1 MREQLGMTPYMMQI
15 ALNQT
20 LKQYFK
26 GKKYAGPGG
35 TKELNFYEQ
44 DLPISEDTD
53 DDVDFPAA
61 CSPYIITELGDIKSP
76 VGNEPMTVNVT
87 LYIGAYDKG
96 HQRQGYR
103 DVLNIEYA
111 IMRRF
116 RVCPRFGRACTVEG
130 EIKGKMSKDDYH
142 PYYFGAVE
150 MIVTV
155 ANPTPEGDP
164 ETEAM
169 I

>member
-20 LKQYFK
+20 LKEYFK

-35 TKELNFYEQ
+35 AKELNFYEQ

-96 HQRQGYR
+96 HRRQGYR

-116 RVCPRFGRACTVEG
+116 RVCPRFGRACTVED

-155 ANPTPEGDP
+155 ANPTPESDP

>member
-53 DDVDFPAA
+53 DDVDSPAA

-96 HQRQGYR
+96 HQRQ
-103 DVLNIEYA
+103 
-111 IMRRF
+111 
-116 RVCPRFGRACTVEG
+116 
-130 EIKGKMSKDDYH
+130 
-142 PYYFGAVE
+142 
-150 MIVTV
+150 
-155 ANPTPEGDP
+155 
-164 ETEAM
+164 
-169 I
+169 

>member
-76 VGNEPMTVNVT
+76 VVYAEPENVLHT
-87 LYIGAYDKG
+87 E
-96 HQRQGYR
+96 
-103 DVLNIEYA
+103 DVSDFTAE
-111 IMRRF
+111 
-116 RVCPRFGRACTVEG
+116 
-130 EIKGKMSKDDYH
+130 EIAALLADD
-142 PYYFGAVE
+142 
-150 MIVTV
+150 
-155 ANPTPEGDP
+155 
-164 ETEAM
+164 
-169 I
+169 